1 MIKHQFV
8 GIKELSEYLGVKENT
23 IYSWV
28 SQRKIPFKK
37 LGRLVRFS
45 LEEVEDWVEQKSVAP
60 FSKY

>member
-1 MIKHQFV
+1 MEKKLLNIV
-8 GIKELSEYLGVKENT
+8 ELSQYLSVKENT

-45 LEEVEDWVEQKSVAP
+45 LEEVEKWIEQKSVAP
-60 FSKY
+60 YYKR

>member
-1 MIKHQFV
+1 MEKRFLNIV
-8 GIKELSEYLGVKENT
+8 ELSQYLSVKENT

-45 LEEVEDWVEQKSVAP
+45 LEEIDEWIKQKSVVTYC
-60 FSKY
+60 KY

>member
-1 MIKHQFV
+1 MERRFLSIV
-8 GIKELSEYLGVKENT
+8 ELSQYLSVKENT

-45 LEEVEDWVEQKSVAP
+45 LDEIDEWIRQKSVATYC
-60 FSKY
+60 KH